1 MKLRS
6 LVAALLTVGLA
17 VAGCAQGRG
26 NTEVTINGKK
36 VSISY
41 GRPELKGRDML
52 GKAPPGTI
60 WRFGSN
66 SATVIESTGDLD
78 IAGTALK
85 AGKYSLWAKK
95 TDSGW
100 LLMFHPQTGIWGMP
114 VKTDGFVAQLP
125 LTPSSAGSSVEQ
137 FTVTLSDNG
146 GKAQVRAEWG
156 TAVLTGSFGVN

>member
-6 LVAALLTVGLA
+6 LTAAFLTVGMA
-17 VAGCAQGRG
+17 VAACAQGRG

-52 GKAPPGTI
+52 GKAAPGTI

-78 IAGTALK
+78 VAGTVLK
-85 AGKYSLWAKK
+85 AGKYSLWTKK

-100 LLMFHPQTGIWGMP
+100 LLMFHRLRAVPLSSSRLRCQTTEARP
-114 VKTDGFVAQLP
+114 RSRP
-125 LTPSSAGSSVEQ
+125 
-137 FTVTLSDNG
+137 NG
-146 GKAQVRAEWG
+146 ER
-156 TAVLTGSFGVN
+156 LC